1 MPAGPTSAQLT
12 CVGYIA
18 LTAASS
24 KINPRTQR
32 FVLPE
37 FHFTLK
43 IKIPNDKIGF
53 SPNFEFKMP
62 SKLKC
67 LKFHLVSENWSKFAF
82 EYQNEKTK

>member
-1 MPAGPTSAQLT
+1 MPLGPTSAQLT

-18 LTAASS
+18 QTAASS
-24 KINPRTQR
+24 KANPRTQR

-43 IKIPNDKIGF
+43 SKFQMIRLDF

-67 LKFHLVSENWSKFAF
+67 LKFHLVSENWSNWLAF
-82 EYQNEKTK
+82 EYQN

>member
-1 MPAGPTSAQLT
+1 MPLGPTSAQLT

-18 LTAASS
+18 QTAASS
-24 KINPRTQR
+24 KANPRTQR

-43 IKIPNDKIGF
+43 FQMIRLDF

-67 LKFHLVSENWSKFAF
+67 LKFHLVFENWSKLAF
-82 EYQNEKTK
+82 EYQN